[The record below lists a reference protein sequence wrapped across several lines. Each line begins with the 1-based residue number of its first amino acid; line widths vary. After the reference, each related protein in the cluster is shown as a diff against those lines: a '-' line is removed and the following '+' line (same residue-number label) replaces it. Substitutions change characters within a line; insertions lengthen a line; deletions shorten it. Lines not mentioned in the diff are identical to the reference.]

1 LVLGNC
7 DCLPDNYFV
16 TIYNQDIES
25 QRLLPPMLGTNSSI
39 SRGAVMENDQI
50 EVYNYLD
57 MNAVFKNSIIEVFSI
72 KKLQTA
78 FPEMDEF
85 TLKDF
90 EAKWRTARQRMLNFK
105 FDS

>member
-1 LVLGNC
+1 ME
-7 DCLPDNYFV
+7 
-16 TIYNQDIES
+16 QDK
-25 QRLLPPMLGTNSSI
+25 
-39 SRGAVMENDQI
+39 I

-57 MNAVFKNSIIEVFSI
+57 MQAVINNSIIEVFSI
-72 KKLQTA
+72 KKLQKA

-90 EAKWRTARQRMLNFK
+90 EAEWRTARQRMLDLK

>member
-1 LVLGNC
+1 
-7 DCLPDNYFV
+7 
-16 TIYNQDIES
+16 
-25 QRLLPPMLGTNSSI
+25 MLATNSSI
-39 SRGAVMENDQI
+39 SQGTKRANDKI

-57 MNAVFKNSIIEVFSI
+57 EHAEIHKSVIEGISIRKL
-72 KKLQTA
+72 KKT

-90 EAKWRTARQRMLNFK
+90 EAEWRTARQRMLNLK

>member
-1 LVLGNC
+1 
-7 DCLPDNYFV
+7 
-16 TIYNQDIES
+16 
-25 QRLLPPMLGTNSSI
+25 
-39 SRGAVMENDQI
+39 MENDKI

-57 MNAVFKNSIIEVFSI
+57 MHAVINYIIIEVFSI
-72 KKLQTA
+72 RKLQKA

-90 EAKWRTARQRMLNFK
+90 EAEWRTAMQMILNSK

>member
-1 LVLGNC
+1 ME
-7 DCLPDNYFV
+7 
-16 TIYNQDIES
+16 QDKI
-25 QRLLPPMLGTNSSI
+25 
-39 SRGAVMENDQI
+39 D
-50 EVYNYLD
+50 VYNYLD
-57 MNAVFKNSIIEVFSI
+57 MHAVINNKIIEVFSI

-90 EAKWRTARQRMLNFK
+90 EAEWRKARQRMLNLK